1 MKVGNTLLRQM
12 DNILFNT
19 TTIFGLDIITV
30 IWDGLLIFGVFNIIL
45 YSTFC
50 FITFY
55 LLFYPIDWEK

>member
-30 IWDGLLIFGVFNIIL
+30 I
-45 YSTFC
+45 
-50 FITFY
+50 
-55 LLFYPIDWEK
+55 